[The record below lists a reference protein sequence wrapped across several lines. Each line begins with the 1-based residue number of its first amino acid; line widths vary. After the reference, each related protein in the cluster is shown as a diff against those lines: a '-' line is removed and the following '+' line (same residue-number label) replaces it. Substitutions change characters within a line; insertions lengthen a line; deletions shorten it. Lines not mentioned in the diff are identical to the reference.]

1 MKHNFGAGPCIL
13 PQEVFKQASD
23 AVLDFNGLSLLE
35 VSHRSSDFVAVMDE
49 AQALVKKALNVPEGY
64 SVLFLQGG
72 ASLGFTISALNMMRA
87 TKKAGYIN
95 TGTWAKG
102 AISEAKAVG
111 IDVNVYGSSEDKN
124 FNYIPKNLVAPN
136 DVDFIHYTSNNTIFG
151 TQFKEAP
158 KTSLPLVCD
167 MSSDIFSQ
175 KIDVSK
181 YDLIYAGAQKNLG
194 PAGAT
199 LYIVKDEVLGKS
211 TSAFMPKYL
220 DLKNH
225 VEKESMM
232 NTPPVFSVYT
242 SMLNLRNLIATG
254 GVEAAEARNIAKGA
268 ELYREIDANP
278 LFKGNVE
285 TEDRSLM
292 NVTFVLSNE
301 ELKSEFDKIWNDA
314 GIIGLKG
321 HRSAGGYRASLY
333 NALPLESVKVLT
345 AVMNEFT
352 RTKG

>member
-151 TQFKEAP
+151 
-158 KTSLPLVCD
+158 SLIMALAMDTRCFCPPERVMPL
-167 MSSDIFSQ
+167 SPSI
-175 KIDVSK
+175 VS
-181 YDLIYAGAQKNLG
+181 YFL
-194 PAGAT
+194 
-199 LYIVKDEVLGKS
+199 
-211 TSAFMPKYL
+211 
-220 DLKNH
+220 LKP
-225 VEKESMM
+225 
-232 NTPPVFSVYT
+232 T
-242 SMLNLRNLIATG
+242 ML
-254 GVEAAEARNIAKGA
+254 
-268 ELYREIDANP
+268 
-278 LFKGNVE
+278 
-285 TEDRSLM
+285 S
-292 NVTFVLSNE
+292 
-301 ELKSEFDKIWNDA
+301 
-314 GIIGLKG
+314 
-321 HRSAGGYRASLY
+321 
-333 NALPLESVKVLT
+333 
-345 AVMNEFT
+345 
-352 RTKG
+352 